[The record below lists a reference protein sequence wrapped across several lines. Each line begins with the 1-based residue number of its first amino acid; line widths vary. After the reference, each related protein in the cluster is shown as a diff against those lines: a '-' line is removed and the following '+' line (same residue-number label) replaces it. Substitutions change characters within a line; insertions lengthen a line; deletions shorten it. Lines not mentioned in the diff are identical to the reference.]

1 MSLITT
7 IMKNEKKIS
16 LKLVSL
22 FLPLVLLFLS
32 SCNTEEG
39 KEFASFFVGFVVFL
53 VGTVVVGIPG
63 IVFSAISISSKHKS
77 MPILAIVFTVLYLV
91 FFVIMMNVF
100 TQGNGTNLDGSIMV
114 FPIINI
120 AIIIMNAVFIY
131 MGFKNRADQPVSSA
145 DNSTDLLDD
154 VLGEDEENTI

>member
-7 IMKNEKKIS
+7 MTKFENKYLWKAIALS
-16 LKLVSL
+16 L
-22 FLPLVLLFLS
+22 PVLLLLIS

-39 KEFASFFVGFVVFL
+39 KEFASFFVGFVIFL

-63 IVFSAISISSKHKS
+63 IVFAAISISSKHKAV
-77 MPILAIVFTVLYLV
+77 PILAIVFTVLYLI

-100 TQGNGTNLDGSIMV
+100 SQGDATDLDGSVAV

-131 MGFKNRADQPVSSA
+131 MGIKNRKNQPTSSA
-145 DNSTDLLDD
+145 DDQTGLLDD
-154 VLGEDEENTI
+154 IINEKEEDLI